1 VNSAKLAYKIKGG
14 RKMKTIVKTVII
26 LGIMALFLI
35 PVVSCVGPQGAMGLQ
50 GPPGPQGATG
60 LQGPVGPQGPQG
72 LQGPVGPA
80 GPSGPRGPVGSTRQI
95 VVGEEYEIVNLTGYG
110 TRSYDDPDDGLPGF
124 SYVYDISTVRE
135 TKFHIIWRASRRQDV
150 TVLGACFPS
159 YEDVIITICDDDGE
173 DRIWEEAEVNEY
185 CAFIVTTEIPT
196 WARTRTTVAVKA
208 WIDLDNNDILEEEDG
223 ELQAC
228 WPLYIR

>member
-1 VNSAKLAYKIKGG
+1 
-14 RKMKTIVKTVII
+14 MKTIVKTVII

>member
-1 VNSAKLAYKIKGG
+1 
-14 RKMKTIVKTVII
+14 MKTIVKTFII

-35 PVVSCVGPQGAMGLQ
+35 PVVSCVGPQGPVGLQ

-60 LQGPVGPQGPQG
+60 PQGPVGPPGPQG
-72 LQGPVGPA
+72 PMGLT
-80 GPSGPRGPVGSTRQI
+80 GPRGPAGAISQI
-95 VVGEEYEIVNLTGYG
+95 VVGEEYEVVNLISYG
-110 TRSYDDPDDGLPGF
+110 VRSYDDPDDGLPGF

-135 TKFHIIWRASRRQDV
+135 TKFHTIWRASRRQDV

-173 DRIWEEAEVNEY
+173 DRIWEEVEVDEY
-185 CAFIVTTEIPT
+185 CAFLVETEIPT
-196 WARTRTTVAVKA
+196 WVRTRTTVAVKA
-208 WIDLDNNDILEEEDG
+208 WIDLDNDGTLEEEDD

>member
-1 VNSAKLAYKIKGG
+1 
-14 RKMKTIVKTVII
+14 MKTIVKTFII
-26 LGIMALFLI
+26 LGIMTLFLI
-35 PVVSCVGPQGAMGLQ
+35 PVVSCVGPQGPIGLM
-50 GPPGPQGATG
+50 GPPGPRGATG
-60 LQGPVGPQGPQG
+60 P
-72 LQGPVGPA
+72 QGPVGPA
-80 GPSGPRGPVGSTRQI
+80 GLQGAQGPMGPAGPRGLRGPVGSTRQI
-95 VVGEEYEIVNLTGYG
+95 VVGEEYEIVNLTSYG

-185 CAFIVTTEIPT
+185 CAFLEETRIPT
-196 WARTRTTVAVKA
+196 WVRTRTTVAVKA
-208 WIDLDNNDILEEEDG
+208 WIDLDNDDTLEEEDG